1 MENFKTSVNIDIS
14 LDGYGNHDVETQ
26 TVNLTWDL
34 ELEMRNY
41 GIKSFI
47 VTVPDQKITVYLNI
61 WGDDEDIEQEIVLDV
76 KDVEIVLDSK
86 ELGSLFPHSLELYKG
101 KWKLVF

>member
-1 MENFKTSVNIDIS
+1 MESFKTSVNIDIS
-14 LDGYGNHDVETQ
+14 LDGYNNHDVETE

-61 WGDDEDIEQEIVLDV
+61 WGDDEDTEQEIVLDV
-76 KDVEIVLDSK
+76 KDVEIVRDSK
-86 ELGSLFPHSLELYKG
+86 ELGSLFPHSLEFYKG